1 MFGFK
6 SLAFV
11 TELIEA
17 GKFAS
22 DHNLMVSSCGNLS
35 MKVSK
40 NAFAITASGSH
51 LGSLNAS
58 DIALCSLSDIS
69 DYDGPKPSI
78 ETSFHRNIFNAR
90 DEVGS
95 ILHFQ
100 SPYATTL
107 ACAED
112 SSFDLSFIPEIPA
125 YIKKIEIVP
134 WYAPGTEQLASA
146 VKNAASDKDCNIIVL
161 RNHGQIALGENIKQM
176 MRNAQFFELA
186 CQIACTKI
194 PLRKFSR
201 EDLAFFK

>member
-78 ETSFHRNIFNAR
+78 ETSFHRNIFNVR
-90 DEVGS
+90 DDVGS

-112 SSFDLSFIPEIPA
+112 SSFDLSFIRAGSTPLAVINDERVTIGDVVGGATVVSIDRSGVMLSINGEERRVSLYEDGLKVPA
-125 YIKKIEIVP
+125 
-134 WYAPGTEQLASA
+134 TQ
-146 VKNAASDKDCNIIVL
+146 
-161 RNHGQIALGENIKQM
+161 
-176 MRNAQFFELA
+176 
-186 CQIACTKI
+186 
-194 PLRKFSR
+194 
-201 EDLAFFK
+201 